1 MPDMPAVPPDT
12 HEAQWARWPMSAFE
26 RLRLSYGWVV
36 VMVALLGITS
46 MAIDAVLHY
55 QMRGTWPAS
64 EVAFGIVGV
73 VAAVYILLAM
83 RFIKGVTG
91 RALAQLRYSVQIDD
105 RTYESLARRLLRADG
120 RVEALLVGVA
130 ALLTLF
136 FLILP
141 PDQLPELAARGI
153 AGLIGSVII
162 ALYYIIV
169 FWLLLSLVYI
179 GIRNGRALS
188 QLAGQPLV
196 VNVFDPDRLLP
207 FGRLS
212 LVQSLTFVGVFL
224 IPLIILGPPT
234 RQGGGWLVIGLSGI
248 CLAALFAPL
257 WGVHSQMGRKREEV
271 LARVCGD
278 LMEIQRAL
286 VDVPAQDADQLRVL
300 SQRTEVLLQFRKQI
314 LGGPS
319 WPFRNTGSVFRAAIA
334 ASSPLIYF
342 VLNRL
347 VQAYLFPLFGLK

>member
-1 MPDMPAVPPDT
+1 MPDTTAVSPNT
-12 HEAQWARWPMSAFE
+12 GEAQWARWPISAFE
-26 RLRLSYGWVV
+26 RIRLPYGWVV

-55 QMRGTWPAS
+55 QMRGAWPAF
-64 EVAFGIVGV
+64 EVAFGMVGV

-91 RALAQLRYSVQIDD
+91 KALGQLRHSVEIDD
-105 RTYESLARRLLRADG
+105 RTYANFARRLLRADG
-120 RVEALLVGVA
+120 REALLLGVA
-130 ALLTLF
+130 VLLTLF
-136 FLILP
+136 FLVLP

-162 ALYYIIV
+162 ALYYSIV

-179 GIRNGRALS
+179 GIRNGRALG
-188 QLAGQPLV
+188 QLARQPLV

-234 RQGGGWLVIGLSGI
+234 RQGGGWLVIGLSI
-248 CLAALFAPL
+248 VCLAALFAPL
-257 WGVHSQMGRKREEV
+257 WGVHSQMGKKREEV

-286 VDVPAQDADQLRVL
+286 VDAPAQDADQLNTL
-300 SQRTEVLLQFRKQI
+300 SQRTEVLLHFRKQI

-334 ASSPLIYF
+334 ATSPLIYF
-342 VLNRL
+342 VLNQL
-347 VQAYLFPLFGLK
+347 VQIYLFPLFGLK

>member
-1 MPDMPAVPPDT
+1 MPDTPTIPPDT

-26 RLRLSYGWVV
+26 RIPLPYGWIVAI
-36 VMVALLGITS
+36 VALLGITS

-55 QMRGTWPAS
+55 QMRGAWPAS
-64 EVAFGIVGV
+64 EVAFGVVGI

-83 RFIKGVTG
+83 RFIKRVTG
-91 RALAQLRYSVQIDD
+91 QALAQLRHSVEIDD
-105 RTYESLARRLLRADG
+105 PTYESFARRLLQADG
-120 RVEALLVGVA
+120 RVESLLLGVA

-136 FLILP
+136 FLVLP

-188 QLAGQPLV
+188 QLAKQPLV

-212 LVQSLTFVGVFL
+212 LVQSLAFVGVFL

-234 RQGGGWLVIGLSGI
+234 RQGGGWLVIGLSVV

-257 WGVHSQMGRKREEV
+257 WGVHSQIGKKREEV
-271 LARVCGD
+271 LARVCSN
-278 LMEIQRAL
+278 LMEIQRTL
-286 VDVPAQDADQLRVL
+286 VDAPAQDADQLNTL

-319 WPFRNTGSVFRAAIA
+319 WPFRNTGSVFRAAVA
-334 ASSPLIYF
+334 ATSPLIYF

-347 VQAYLFPLFGLK
+347 VQTYVFPLFGLK

>member
-1 MPDMPAVPPDT
+1 MPDTPTIPPKT
-12 HEAQWARWPMSAFE
+12 YEAQWAQWPMSAFE
-26 RLRLSYGWVV
+26 RTRLPYGWVV
-36 VMVALLGITS
+36 AMVALLGLTS

-55 QMRGTWPAS
+55 QMRGTWPAF
-64 EVAFGIVGV
+64 EVAFGMVGV

-91 RALAQLRYSVQIDD
+91 KALAQLRHSVEIDD
-105 RTYESLARRLLRADG
+105 RTYASFARRLLRADG
-120 RVEALLVGVA
+120 RVDALLLGVA

-136 FLILP
+136 FLVLP
-141 PDQLPELAARGI
+141 PDQLPELAAHGI

-162 ALYYIIV
+162 AVYYSIV
-169 FWLLLSLVYI
+169 FWLLLSLVHI
-179 GIRNGRALS
+179 GVRNGRALS
-188 QLAGQPLV
+188 QLATQPLV
-196 VNVFDPDRLLP
+196 VNVFDPDKLLP

-234 RQGGGWLVIGLSGI
+234 RQGGGWLVMGLSVV

-257 WGVHSQMGRKREEV
+257 WGVHSQMGKKREEV

-286 VDVPAQDADQLRVL
+286 VDAPAQDADQLNTL

-334 ASSPLIYF
+334 ATSPLIYF
-342 VLNRL
+342 VLNQL
-347 VQAYLFPLFGLK
+347 VQTYLFPLFGLK